1 MTSCYFLTLACVGEG
16 SFCPYI
22 WPLPDRENV
31 VEHST
36 EHLLNLVQLC
46 QGPLLRARWLL
57 IEDISAGDG
66 VWGHLLEV
74 FHCKSPVAALS
85 ELSDH
90 W

>member
-1 MTSCYFLTLACVGEG
+1 M
-16 SFCPYI
+16 
-22 WPLPDRENV
+22 

-46 QGPLLRARWLL
+46 QGPLLRARLLL
-57 IEDISAGDG
+57 IEDISAGDD
-66 VWGHLLEV
+66 VWGHLIEV
-74 FHCKSPVAALS
+74 FHCKSPMVALS